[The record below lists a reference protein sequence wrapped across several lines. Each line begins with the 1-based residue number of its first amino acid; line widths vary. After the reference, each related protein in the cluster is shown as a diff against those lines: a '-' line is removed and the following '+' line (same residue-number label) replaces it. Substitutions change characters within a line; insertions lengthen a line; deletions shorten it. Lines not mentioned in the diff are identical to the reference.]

1 MNEFLSFLPSAC
13 YFRPQHV
20 LGILFPGCQN
30 IQRWSVLCKTSPNLP
45 LFPCNTSSLSC
56 IATKHHT
63 TWNTAP
69 LVCHFLPA
77 THLQHATFFRNTSRP
92 YCFLA
97 VKTPKDDLFYAKRLS
112 TYHIFL
118 RHVVSTLSLSCNVSF
133 VSFYVAKIPQTCSR
147 SCAIYVSLRCKNAT
161 NTSLM
166 RLISSS
172 RRLVMYLFRVVLRH
186 KYSLN
191 TPVLCTSLLKL
202 KQCPHSHK
210 RRFCFTYLLT
220 YLPSYVIDM
229 LFTHVHRIG
238 MYVIVYIAELLS
250 LSLSVHEHRLKM

>member
-1 MNEFLSFLPSAC
+1 MAQICLKFAHF
-13 YFRPQHV
+13 
-20 LGILFPGCQN
+20 
-30 IQRWSVLCKTSPNLP
+30 TSQM
-45 LFPCNTSSLSC
+45 F
-56 IATKHHT
+56 
-63 TWNTAP
+63 
-69 LVCHFLPA
+69 
-77 THLQHATFFRNTSRP
+77 
-92 YCFLA
+92 
-97 VKTPKDDLFYAKRLS
+97 LFYVFN
-112 TYHIFL
+112 TP
-118 RHVVSTLSLSCNVSF
+118 CNVSF
-133 VSFYVAKIPQTCSR
+133 SYRF
-147 SCAIYVSLRCKNAT
+147 
-161 NTSLM
+161 TSLKCYKHF
-166 RLISSS
+166 LNASNFVFKSPCNVPLS
-172 RRLVMYLFRVVLRH
+172 RRFTSQILPKYTRFMVPYARNSRVLLRKCTRFTFSTCPAMYLFRTVLRH

>member
-118 RHVVSTLSLSCNVSF
+118 RHVVSTLSLSCNVSLSCRF
-133 VSFYVAKIPQTCSR
+133 TSLKFHKHVPEVVRFMSLYVAKMLQTR
-147 SCAIYVSLRCKNAT
+147 
-161 NTSLM
+161 
-166 RLISSS
+166 
-172 RRLVMYLFRVVLRH
+172 
-186 KYSLN
+186 
-191 TPVLCTSLLKL
+191 P
-202 KQCPHSHK
+202 
-210 RRFCFTYLLT
+210 
-220 YLPSYVIDM
+220 
-229 LFTHVHRIG
+229 
-238 MYVIVYIAELLS
+238 
-250 LSLSVHEHRLKM
+250 